1 MRGVHDPGGSL
12 QPRTFRGRGAA
23 PVPGHA
29 RRRARLYRG
38 DPPGGA
44 CAPAGPGPHSAF
56 KIHRLCRRKIANV
69 CKISTALVQILD
81 NKKSWFNKMHLA
93 FPWVSRPKKK
103 KNLARIKYRANSRI
117 RWKWWVSDQQVGLET
132 ILWGW
137 HFPVN
142 HWNDTLPWCHV
153 QKLKKAIVY
162 QQNRKKAFTIFYL
175 L

>member
-1 MRGVHDPGGSL
+1 MILAGRSSPERSVAAAQRQSRATLGGERGCTAAIHPG
-12 QPRTFRGRGAA
+12 A
-23 PVPGHA
+23 PVPP
-29 RRRARLYRG
+29 R
-38 DPPGGA
+38 
-44 CAPAGPGPHSAF
+44 GPGPHSAF